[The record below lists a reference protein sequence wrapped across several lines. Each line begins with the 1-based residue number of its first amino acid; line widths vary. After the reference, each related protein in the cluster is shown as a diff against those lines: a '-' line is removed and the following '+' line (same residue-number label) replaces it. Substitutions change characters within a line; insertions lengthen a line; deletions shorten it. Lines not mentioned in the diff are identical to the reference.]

1 MKTSKKIV
9 LHSSLAIA
17 IIFTTCV
24 IYFTYPSVSHD
35 LMKWYQT
42 NIAPHTLDSWL
53 IIASI
58 IFIFLSTIGILSP
71 AFIKED
77 KLSDLKVSF
86 ITKIF
91 LLLTSLFCISLFFLT
106 SFICVIQVLVIIL
119 YLEFFPFIIFMMI
132 TDKKD
137 HRQNNVN
144 QKGKRDWGIAPDI
157 TSEEYLTMQENE
169 KKENNE
175 INN

>member
-9 LHSSLAIA
+9 LLSSLAIA
-17 IIFTTCV
+17 TIFTMYV

-42 NIAPHTLDSWL
+42 NIAPHTLNSWL

-71 AFIKED
+71 SFIKED

-86 ITKIF
+86 I
-91 LLLTSLFCISLFFLT
+91 
-106 SFICVIQVLVIIL
+106 
-119 YLEFFPFIIFMMI
+119 
-132 TDKKD
+132 
-137 HRQNNVN
+137 N
-144 QKGKRDWGIAPDI
+144 
-157 TSEEYLTMQENE
+157 
-169 KKENNE
+169 
-175 INN
+175 